1 MFSFTG
7 INGFLL
13 LKVSYGIRIFVNAV
27 IMLIGKTAME
37 KGLYGSLFDVESENL
52 AVLKSDR
59 GGELLF

>member
-1 MFSFTG
+1 MFLFTG

-27 IMLIGKTAME
+27 IMLIGKTME
-37 KGLYGSLFDVESENL
+37 KGLYSSLFGDESENHV
-52 AVLKSDR
+52 VLKSDR

>member
-1 MFSFTG
+1 MFLFTG

-27 IMLIGKTAME
+27 IMLIGKTME
-37 KGLYGSLFDVESENL
+37 KGLYSSLFGDESKNHV
-52 AVLKSDR
+52 VLKSDR